1 MFYNLEL
8 LNKPKSR
15 LGIVWLAA
23 TIGNRSSFKKL
34 SKSDIGSVDL
44 VKICQQLAAPDEAMA
59 LRLSSQLLYGTVK
72 IYDQQLDSLQ
82 KAAEAMQLA
91 LKRSF
96 LQSTMQTS
104 KTEVLG
110 LKVAAPKDITL
121 GKIKSAGAI
130 TLKPNEYWCELG
142 RVLGKDPME
151 IYHESGFGSSAS
163 ASDSQRAASAQLG
176 RQRSATPAHG
186 NSSQPTTRKAWQLPG
201 AQYGTAAH
209 SASLGDTP
217 SDQNFGLGAL
227 NFDAADIDL
236 GLFDTID
243 YNTIPGADDTAN
255 RQTHGK
261 FDFLAD
267 PQFDVGDQNV
277 GHVAGP
283 SDAAEMLMGK
293 EPRARAGSKTGSDL
307 ASEVGRNVSRPPS
320 GLDLLDH
327 HADDMFIDRILS
339 GLEAANFDMQVDH
352 MPGTPARL
360 QADAIDGLTTTNGAG
375 EKRKI
380 TQLEDH
386 LNDVSLDDELPPP
399 PPPKRPRVKLPKL
412 RVDER
417 IQLTQDEMRAS
428 RQDYVQRQTELRE
441 RQDATK
447 RKKEIDNWVAG
458 MTSFKLFDTGN
469 AEPWAV
475 VVQVFEDKD
484 QELAAFKAS
493 AQAEYRKTGR
503 TVFAEDESESLGP
516 LAMAALLHEMRQRSS
531 SRAGSVQP
539 AGILSEKARGKQRAI
554 SPRSAREAP
563 MRMAQAGQHE
573 AGSSASNAPATAP
586 RRGSLSLSDILRGGN
601 VQHQMTFGAG
611 LGDGDNFM
619 FDGGFEQGL
628 GLRSRQ
634 GSFADAMPLYDAGGR
649 AGPPPSDSLLCWGT
663 SAAARP
669 FDTTS
674 FVGALV
680 AADGS
685 VARKHYHAL
694 KVGADSKMPTDG
706 AEGIQSQDLG
716 IKL

>member
-1 MFYNLEL
+1 
-8 LNKPKSR
+8 
-15 LGIVWLAA
+15 
-23 TIGNRSSFKKL
+23 
-34 SKSDIGSVDL
+34 
-44 VKICQQLAAPDEAMA
+44 
-59 LRLSSQLLYGTVK
+59 
-72 IYDQQLDSLQ
+72 
-82 KAAEAMQLA
+82 
-91 LKRSF
+91 
-96 LQSTMQTS
+96 
-104 KTEVLG
+104 
-110 LKVAAPKDITL
+110 
-121 GKIKSAGAI
+121 
-130 TLKPNEYWCELG
+130 
-142 RVLGKDPME
+142 
-151 IYHESGFGSSAS
+151 
-163 ASDSQRAASAQLG
+163 
-176 RQRSATPAHG
+176 
-186 NSSQPTTRKAWQLPG
+186 
-201 AQYGTAAH
+201 
-209 SASLGDTP
+209 
-217 SDQNFGLGAL
+217 
-227 NFDAADIDL
+227 
-236 GLFDTID
+236 
-243 YNTIPGADDTAN
+243 
-255 RQTHGK
+255 
-261 FDFLAD
+261 
-267 PQFDVGDQNV
+267 
-277 GHVAGP
+277 
-283 SDAAEMLMGK
+283 
-293 EPRARAGSKTGSDL
+293 
-307 ASEVGRNVSRPPS
+307 
-320 GLDLLDH
+320 
-327 HADDMFIDRILS
+327 
-339 GLEAANFDMQVDH
+339 

-412 RVDER
+412 QVDER

-503 TVFAEDESESLGP
+503 PVFAEDESESLGP

-554 SPRSAREAP
+554 SPRSALEAP

-601 VQHQMTFGAG
+601 VQHQMSFGAG

-649 AGPPPSDSLLCWGT
+649 AGPPPSDSL
-663 SAAARP
+663 S
-669 FDTTS
+669 S
-674 FVGALV
+674 VGVPRQQLGHLTPLHSLV
-680 AADGS
+680 PWS
-685 VARKHYHAL
+685 QP
-694 KVGADSKMPTDG
+694 MDG

-716 IKL
+716 IKLPRSLLMSPGMASITRRSVTPSLTHVSFTGSMGQQPILTQGTAIGEAQDTQTTGTATESQVERDLSNFLRYASKLNARKIDPEDPLRLSDIAPVHVVPRTTACKACG